1 VQTPEG
7 TKLYRIIALRSFG
20 SDAEFVENGQIGA
33 TSSASIK
40 PLALGRIAKK
50 SNNYI
55 FHIPCAK
62 LVADLSREHLVLA
75 DRRVR

>member
-50 SNNYI
+50 
-55 FHIPCAK
+55 K
-62 LVADLSREHLVLA
+62 
-75 DRRVR
+75 